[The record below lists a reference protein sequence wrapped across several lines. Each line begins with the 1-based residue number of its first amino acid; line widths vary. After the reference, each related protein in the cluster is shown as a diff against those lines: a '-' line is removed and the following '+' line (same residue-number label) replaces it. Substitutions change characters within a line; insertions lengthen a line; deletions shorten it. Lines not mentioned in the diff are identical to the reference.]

1 MEESAP
7 SAYASTMEANGTSGI
22 EISPGIS
29 EATKKTAALLHTLHM
44 DWFGAAI
51 NALAKGATMTITID
65 GVRREEPWAG
75 THFVACSPGT
85 HELALEWDSHSI
97 GGHSLAPLK
106 QQITVEPGRVTELVY
121 TVQTSVSHGLP
132 AASLEIKG
140 TREA

>member
-1 MEESAP
+1 MAK
-7 SAYASTMEANGTSGI
+7 SGI

-29 EATKKTAALLHTLHM
+29 ETTRKTNELLHKLHL

-51 NALAKGATMTITID
+51 ASLAKGATMTITVD
-65 GVRREEPWAG
+65 GAKREEPWSG
-75 THFVACSPGT
+75 VHFVACEPGV
-85 HELALEWDSHSI
+85 HELQLEWDSHSM

-106 QQITVEPGRVTELVY
+106 QDITVESGRITELVY
-121 TVQTSVSHGLP
+121 AVQTLTSHGRP

>member
-1 MEESAP
+1 M
-7 SAYASTMEANGTSGI
+7 GTTGKTGI

-29 EATKKTAALLHTLHM
+29 DAQRKTAKFIHALHL

-51 NALAKGATMTITID
+51 KSLAAGATMTITVD

-75 THFVACSPGT
+75 VHFVECAPGT
-85 HELALEWDSHSI
+85 HKLELEWNSHSI

-106 QQITVEPGRVTELVY
+106 QDIIVEAGRVMELVY
-121 TVQTSVSHGLP
+121 TVQTLTSHGRP
-132 AASLEIKG
+132 AASLEVKG